1 MYINKILVLYIDSYV
16 MMYVNFRIIVFELF
30 KLLGCNFI
38 FLFEKKMGNFIV
50 VNCYCEN
57 KV

>member
-1 MYINKILVLYIDSYV
+1 MYINMILVLYIDSYV
-16 MMYVNFRIIVFELF
+16 MMYVNFRIIVFELL
-30 KLLGCNFI
+30 KLLGYNFI

-57 KV
+57 